1 MVFSVIVPVYN
12 KEKYVE
18 HCINSILNQ
27 DFNEKFEIIAIDD
40 ASTDKSLLLLE
51 NIAKNRKDDRLK
63 IIKHAKNKGQ
73 VLARRA
79 GIDASKGD
87 YVMHVDADDWLL
99 NGAFECIYTIAKQFD
114 PDIIVL
120 DSYSILL
127 NGKKILRKFAYQE
140 ILTEDKCLIQKSFYF
155 HSGTKIAKREIVQN
169 MVTGQRE
176 TRTTADD
183 LLYCFE
189 IFMRAKTFYLLPKAF
204 YVGRRNLESLTQTSA
219 NNEIMLENRIVVLQV
234 LRKIIDSNIA
244 NTVLLNN
251 ILLRLEKQI
260 LSFCTGVNKSN
271 GMSKSNE
278 LIKALQLFPE
288 FSDHRL
294 HSIKLALISRKYALF
309 IILKKY
315 GIIYFLNTIVSIVY
329 RKVKK

>member
-127 NGKKILRKFAYQE
+127 NGKKILRKFAY
-140 ILTEDKCLIQKSFYF
+140 
-155 HSGTKIAKREIVQN
+155 
-169 MVTGQRE
+169 
-176 TRTTADD
+176 
-183 LLYCFE
+183 
-189 IFMRAKTFYLLPKAF
+189 
-204 YVGRRNLESLTQTSA
+204 
-219 NNEIMLENRIVVLQV
+219 
-234 LRKIIDSNIA
+234 
-244 NTVLLNN
+244 
-251 ILLRLEKQI
+251 
-260 LSFCTGVNKSN
+260 
-271 GMSKSNE
+271 
-278 LIKALQLFPE
+278 
-288 FSDHRL
+288 
-294 HSIKLALISRKYALF
+294 
-309 IILKKY
+309 
-315 GIIYFLNTIVSIVY
+315 
-329 RKVKK
+329 